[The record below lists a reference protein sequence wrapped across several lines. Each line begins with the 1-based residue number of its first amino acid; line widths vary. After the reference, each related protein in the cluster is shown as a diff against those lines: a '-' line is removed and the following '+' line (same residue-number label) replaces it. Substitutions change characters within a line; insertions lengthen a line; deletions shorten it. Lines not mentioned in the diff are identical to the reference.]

1 MPARYPGAIN
11 RAGITIYDAVPVGHP
26 DLWIPSQYLE
36 ALLDRALVGVS
47 LAGLPL
53 RTRSKVVKTLVSQ
66 AMGYSPPNSFAK
78 TQPRFPGQNLDT
90 YTQKSD
96 NLQIWNEEVAPE
108 RRYALIRVSA
118 DDVITRVRVV
128 DGSEL
133 AALDTTGTLTTK
145 YQARLDV
152 GKPDFE
158 LISDHDTPELAPH
171 VRAGIKLDRKV
182 SPLDY
187 PESGELMPI
196 SELFARL
203 RPVVGTTF
211 ADAGYVQ
218 ERNRGAALHGA
229 ACAALGY
236 RHYEDGGQFP
246 DIRHQL
252 LEIKLQTSPT
262 IDLGLVLPNSREP
275 MDMPAIRG
283 HVPRH
288 CDTRYAVFYA
298 KTDGKSVTILKLYVV
313 TGASFFERFRRF
325 EGKVQNA
332 KIQIPLPRGFFDR

>member
-1 MPARYPGAIN
+1 MPAHYPLAIA
-11 RAGITIYDAVPVGHP
+11 RAGITIYDGIAVGNP
-26 DLWIPSQYLE
+26 DLWIPTPYLE
-36 ALLDRALVGVS
+36 ILLDRALVGKS

-53 RTRSKVVKTLVSQ
+53 RTRSKVVKTLVCE
-66 AMGYSPPNSFAK
+66 AMGYCTPGSFAK

-96 NLQIWNEEVAPE
+96 NLQIWNEEVSPE

-145 YQARLDV
+145 YQARLDI
-152 GKPDFE
+152 GKSDFE
-158 LISDHDTPELAPH
+158 LISQVDTPLLAPH
-171 VRAGIKLDRKV
+171 VRARIKLGKNV
-182 SPLDY
+182 SPIDY
-187 PESGELMPI
+187 PASGALMPI
-196 SELFARL
+196 AEIFARL
-203 RPVVGTTF
+203 SPLVGTTF
-211 ADAGYVQ
+211 ADAGFVQ

-229 ACAALGY
+229 VCNALGY
-236 RHYEDGGQFP
+236 SRYEDRGQFP
-246 DIRHQL
+246 DIRQQL
-252 LEIKLQTSPT
+252 LEVKLQTSPT
-262 IDLGLVLPNSREP
+262 IDLGLVLPNNTEP

-288 CDTRYAVFYA
+288 CDARYAVFYA
-298 KTDGKSVTILKLYVV
+298 ETDGKSVTIQKLYVV

-325 EGKVQNA
+325 EGKIQNA
-332 KIQIPLPRGFFDR
+332 KIQIPLPRDFFSR